1 MSLRRA
7 GAGLIALLM
16 LAALAAGIDGFAI
29 EPASIRVSPYA
40 LALRQA
46 PAPLSG
52 LKIAVISD
60 LHAGAPFID
69 EAKIARI
76 VALSNAEQPD
86 LVLLTGDIFV
96 NDVIGG
102 RPIDPGVT
110 AAALG
115 QLRARLG
122 VYLVFGNH
130 DHDTDMAELRRL
142 LAKTAVRVMDNAVQR
157 IDEAG
162 AGFWLI
168 GLADFGSD
176 APDVAGTLAQITDT
190 APVLAFTHNP
200 DVFPLLPARVN
211 LLVAGHTHGG
221 QVRLPLFGR
230 GRIPSMYGRARF
242 AAGHVV
248 EQTDLFVSTG
258 IGTSH
263 IPVRFGVPP
272 EISLLTLTQAA
283 SP

>member
-7 GAGLIALLM
+7 GASLFALLV

-29 EPASIRVSPYA
+29 EPASIRVRPYA
-40 LALRQA
+40 LALKQA
-46 PAPLSG
+46 PAPLPG

-69 EAKIARI
+69 ATKIARI
-76 VALSNAEQPD
+76 VALSNAAQPD
-86 LVLLTGDIFV
+86 LVLLTGDVFV

-102 RPIDPGVT
+102 HPLDPAAAV
-110 AAALG
+110 AALG
-115 QLRARLG
+115 QLQARLG

-130 DHDTDMAELRRL
+130 DHDADTGALRRL
-142 LAKTAVRVMDNAVQR
+142 LAGSSIRFMDNAVQR
-157 IDEAG
+157 IDTG
-162 AGFWLI
+162 HGSLWLL

-176 APDVAGTLAQITDT
+176 TPDVAGTLAQVIDG
-190 APVLAFTHNP
+190 APVIAFTHNP

-221 QVRLPLFGR
+221 QVCLPLLGR
-230 GRIPSMYGRARF
+230 GRIPSMYGRKRF